1 MTVFAVAVL
10 PMVVRPMVHPGVD
23 RGIAMGRMRTGI
35 MGCAGAWL
43 RCGGVGAGAAR
54 IAAGIPR
61 LIGRGRRCCSVGSAI
76 LIGHLFCLFLRA
88 RGKGKA
94 ETEGVK
100 GGDPLAGKEPQ
111 KTRSRAQT

>member
-1 MTVFAVAVL
+1 MAVL
-10 PMVVRPMVHPGVD
+10 PMVVLPMVVHPGVD

-61 LIGRGRRCCSVGSAI
+61 LIGRERRCCSVGSAI

-111 KTRSRAQT
+111 KT